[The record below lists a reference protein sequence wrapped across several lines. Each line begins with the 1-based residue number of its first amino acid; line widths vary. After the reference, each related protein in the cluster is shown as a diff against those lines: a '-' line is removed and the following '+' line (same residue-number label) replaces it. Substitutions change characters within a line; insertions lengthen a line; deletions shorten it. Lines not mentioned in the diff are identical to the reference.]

1 MIYVVFMWCL
11 RGRPKMTQESNCQTT
26 DSGNLFGFCDRRV
39 SSSREWVPIDD
50 AWRKL
55 TAGPENESD
64 IISL

>member
-1 MIYVVFMWCL
+1 
-11 RGRPKMTQESNCQTT
+11 MTQESNCQTT